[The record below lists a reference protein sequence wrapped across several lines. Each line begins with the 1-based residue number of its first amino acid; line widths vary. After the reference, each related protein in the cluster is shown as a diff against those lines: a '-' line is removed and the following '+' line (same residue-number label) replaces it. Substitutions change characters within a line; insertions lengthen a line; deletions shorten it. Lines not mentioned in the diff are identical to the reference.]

1 VRGPG
6 GGVPGWVTGQVLEV
20 LVIRPGAL
28 GDTLLMLPA
37 LKELSGKATL
47 YFAGREPGL
56 GFIREAVFNA
66 MDLERAGWHRL
77 FSEQPFLS
85 SSSPLP
91 ISKADSVLAF
101 FKDEEG
107 IIEQNLKQFFPKAEV
122 FVFPAFPPKFQKIHV
137 ARYLAE
143 CLESTGLPINSN
155 AVMDEAARNPLI
167 YGPKASKKRD
177 HVVFHPG
184 SGDSRKNH
192 PPDFWL
198 RLFRMCAETELLAQ
212 FKPTLLLG
220 PAEAPVKAFFERCE
234 DGFKPTEI
242 LFCPEKEQ
250 LLGVLESA
258 ALYIGHDSGITHL
271 SGLMGTP
278 TVALF
283 RETDPVQWGPL
294 GPHVRIIRRRE
305 TDSILLELVNAAV
318 QAMVSVAG

>member
-1 VRGPG
+1 MR
-6 GGVPGWVTGQVLEV
+6 VLEI

-47 YFAGREPGL
+47 HFAGREPGL
-56 GFIREAVFNA
+56 GFIREVVFNA

-107 IIEQNLKQFFPKAEV
+107 IIGQNLKQFFPKAKV
-122 FVFPAFPPKFQKIHV
+122 FVFPAFPPKFERIHV

-143 CLESTGLPINSN
+143 CLESTGLPINSD
-155 AVMDEAARNPLI
+155 AVMDEAAGSPLI
-167 YGPKASKKRD
+167 CGPKASKERD

-184 SGDSRKNH
+184 SGDSKKNH

-198 RLFRMCAETELLAQ
+198 RLFRTCMETDPLVQ

-220 PAEAPVKAFFERCE
+220 PAEAPLKAFFEHCE
-234 DGFKPTEI
+234 DEFKPTEI

-250 LLGVLESA
+250 LMGVLKSA
-258 ALYIGHDSGITHL
+258 VLYLGHDSGITHL

-283 RETDPVQWGPL
+283 KGTNPIQWGPL
-294 GPHVRIIRRRE
+294 GPHVRIIRRQE
-305 TDSILLELVNAAV
+305 TDSILLELVKSTA